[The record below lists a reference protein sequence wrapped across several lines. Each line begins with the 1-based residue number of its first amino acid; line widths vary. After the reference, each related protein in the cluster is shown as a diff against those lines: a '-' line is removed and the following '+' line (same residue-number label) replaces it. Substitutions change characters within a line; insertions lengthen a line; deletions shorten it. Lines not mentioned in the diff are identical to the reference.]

1 MFFNIGQ
8 NGDPLNF
15 LWPMQWRALIGQ
27 REDLFG
33 QNTCS
38 SLVENVSPHIS
49 GNISFIYMEQK
60 WTPTNILLAIQW
72 WAEIGQLKVW
82 SGQNAGFSL
91 VESL

>member
-27 REDLFG
+27 REDFFG

-38 SLVENVSPHIS
+38 SLVKNVSPHIS

-60 WTPTNILLAIQW
+60 MDPNWYSIANTMVGWAYNLGNIEFFVRVQIVDWL
-72 WAEIGQLKVW
+72 
-82 SGQNAGFSL
+82 
-91 VESL
+91 